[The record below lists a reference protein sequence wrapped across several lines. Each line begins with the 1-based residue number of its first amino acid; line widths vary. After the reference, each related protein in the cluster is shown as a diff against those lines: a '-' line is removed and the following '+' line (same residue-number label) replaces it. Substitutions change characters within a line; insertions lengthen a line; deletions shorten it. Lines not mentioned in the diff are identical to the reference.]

1 MKNKERI
8 SKEEALNFL
17 LVHIIV
23 DRGHALNLDQIG
35 LFKLTSIAQRAADS
49 INKSPAAIPHE
60 VIETLAD
67 EHLKLQ

>member
-1 MKNKERI
+1 MKNGERI

-23 DRGHALNLDQIG
+23 DRGQTLNLDQIG
-35 LFKLTSIAQRAADS
+35 LFQLTNIAQRAADS
-49 INKSPAAIPHE
+49 INKSEAVIPHE

-67 EHLKLQ
+67 EHLKLK